1 MKLVIIKYNAGNVC
15 SVEFGLQRFRCKCN
29 YYDDADEILSADKII
44 FPGVGA
50 AGVAMEYLR
59 EKKLDEL
66 IKNCKQP
73 FFGICLGMQ
82 LLCKYSEEND
92 TTCIGVFDEAVK
104 KFSGDIK
111 VPQMGWNNI
120 YSLKHPLFSEVKD
133 DEYVYFVHSYYV
145 ERSDHTAAT
154 ANYSLDYSA
163 ALQKDNF
170 YAVQFHPEKSGK
182 TGEKI
187 LKNFIEL

>member
-15 SVEFGLQRFRCKCN
+15 SVEFGLQRLGVN
-29 YYDDADEILSADKII
+29 AITTDDTEEILSADKII

-73 FFGICLGMQ
+73 FLGICLGMQ
-82 LLCKYSEEND
+82 LLCRYSEEND

-120 YSLKHPLFSEVKD
+120 YDLKHPLFGEVNEN
-133 DEYVYFVHSYYV
+133 EYVYFVHSYYV
-145 ERSDHTAAT
+145 ERLDHTAAA
-154 ANYSLDYSA
+154 ANYSLEYSA